1 MTVLEKVACLFSA
14 KKMSGTFIVLS
25 PTKSLRNEAKIVCS
39 LFEQGLEW
47 YHLRKPR
54 WTAERVQ
61 SWIKS
66 IPKAYRSRIVL
77 HQFPELVEKFSLGG
91 FHVQAGTDFP
101 ECVPA
106 TKISVQC
113 REYADLEKLGNRY
126 SVLLGPIFPRDDRD
140 LTTPTR
146 TWQEFAAIL
155 AYWRKHGG
163 NNKIYAFGGIS
174 EQNIKICK
182 KAGFDGIAVVGAV
195 WESARTPTEA
205 FRQLSQK
212 W

>member
-1 MTVLEKVACLFSA
+1 M
-14 KKMSGTFIVLS
+14 LS
-25 PTKSLRNEAKIVCS
+25 PTKSFRNEAKLVCS
-39 LFEQGLEW
+39 LFELGLER
-47 YHLRKPR
+47 YHLRRPR
-54 WTAERVQ
+54 WTSDRVQ

-66 IPKAYRSRIVL
+66 IPKACRSRIVL
-77 HQFPELVEKFSLGG
+77 HQFPELVEKFDLGG
-91 FHVQAGTDFP
+91 FHVQAGRSSFP

-113 REYADLEKLGNRY
+113 REYADFEKLGARC
-126 SVLLGPIFPRDDRD
+126 SVFLGPIFPRDDRD

-146 TWQEFAAIL
+146 TPQEFTAIL
-155 AYWRKHGG
+155 DYWRKHGG

-182 KAGFDGIAVVGAV
+182 KAGFDGVAVVGAV
-195 WESARTPTEA
+195 WESDKSPLDA